1 MRFVEETDGK
11 SFVQVND
18 GTKKE
23 EKEYA
28 SKGVAGTALGL
39 GIAGTALWLLNGGLN
54 GCGLFGRNCGGATAA
69 EVAISSNEQYLERKE
84 CEDMVALTNA
94 MWQRVYN
101 EQGQRFNDRQVIN
114 QEMFGIY
121 SAMRNGF
128 DVINAKH
135 NQDAFDL
142 YKYSRD
148 SKDELAGEIGALRT
162 EVAVLKASRGQIFT
176 VEDAKA
182 IYDKHVRNINREITY
197 WDVYVAVNA
206 QYHDYIRM
214 YKQWFPNLTEE
225 QLDEKIIHSAI
236 NFWFEDED
244 AGSGKVWNYFK
255 NI

>member
-1 MRFVEETDGK
+1 MRFVEETDDK

-54 GCGLFGRNCGGATAA
+54 GCGLFGRNCGAATAA

-94 MWQRVYN
+94 MWQHVYN

-162 EVAVLKASRGQIFT
+162 EVAVLKATRPYQ
-176 VEDAKA
+176 
-182 IYDKHVRNINREITY
+182 DKLIQCDIQR
-197 WDVYVAVNA
+197 VADHADFNLWRRTCRMISGEVVLPNTPVVTGYGSYNPCACA
-206 QYHDYIRM
+206 QTATA
-214 YKQWFPNLTEE
+214 PT
-225 QLDEKIIHSAI
+225 A
-236 NFWFEDED
+236 
-244 AGSGKVWNYFK
+244 
-255 NI
+255 